1 MSDVPPVPAPI
12 IPGVLAGPAAPP
24 APKLVSTP
32 SGQTIEVLADAEK
45 SFYEGQAARYQAENK
60 FTNTSDLLD
69 LDRLVFLELLVY
81 RASAWLGSGSQYDG
95 LPLTDR
101 GEAECRR
108 ALKENSELISRVKN
122 DLGLTKAARDKADY
136 ESVGAYVT
144 QLKQRA
150 KEFGVHRETQ
160 LIKGI
165 TLVHQLFAILGA
177 FDRSDSVERQ
187 KIGFEAEADVLDWIR
202 NTMKPEFQAVDDHFA
217 KNVQRYWTDV

>member
-1 MSDVPPVPAPI
+1 MSDVPPIPAPI
-12 IPGVLAGPAAPP
+12 IPGVLAQTAPP
-24 APKLVSTP
+24 VPKLVTTP

-45 SFYEGQAARYQAENK
+45 SFYEGQAARYQHENK

-81 RASAWLGSGSQYDG
+81 RASAWLGSGAQYDG
-95 LPLTDR
+95 MPLTDR
-101 GEAECRR
+101 AEGECRR
-108 ALKENSELISRVKN
+108 ALKENSDLISRVKN

-136 ESVGAYVT
+136 ESVGAYLT

-150 KEFGVHRETQ
+150 KEFGVHREKQ

-177 FDRSDSVERQ
+177 FDRSDAVERQ
-187 KIGFEAEADVLDWIR
+187 KIGFEKEDDILQWVRDVMR
-202 NTMKPEFQAVDDHFA
+202 PEFQAVDDHFA
-217 KNVQRYWTDV
+217 KHTQRYWTDV